1 MRAKV
6 RTFAPDLELA
16 HGRRAEAYQLR
27 YLARRAVKSAD
38 PHVAIRL
45 MRRAL
50 WLHPVMLREDPR
62 QTLVTL
68 LAALSVRLLPRS
80 LYNWIVQRRAALARA
95 VAGA

>member
-1 MRAKV
+1 
-6 RTFAPDLELA
+6 
-16 HGRRAEAYQLR
+16 
-27 YLARRAVKSAD
+27 
-38 PHVAIRL
+38 
-45 MRRAL
+45 
-50 WLHPVMLREDPR
+50 MLREDPR